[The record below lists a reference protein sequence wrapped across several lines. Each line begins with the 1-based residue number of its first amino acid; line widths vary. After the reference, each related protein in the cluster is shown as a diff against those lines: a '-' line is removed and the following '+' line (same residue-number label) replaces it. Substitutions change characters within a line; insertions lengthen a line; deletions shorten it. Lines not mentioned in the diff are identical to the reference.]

1 MKKLESTILNMALVL
16 TIISIVSAGL
26 LALVNSVTSEPIARI
41 NEKTVSDG
49 VKSVILGDRDIE
61 FTVAPA
67 QEKNG
72 FVFHRVT
79 DASGNILGTAVEST
93 DPNGFGG
100 NLKVMVGFA
109 PEGEILGYQVLEHS
123 ETPGLGAQAD
133 EWFRQASGEV
143 AEQSAVTSVIFGAPA
158 EAGNHSIIGMNPG
171 DNMMTVSKDGGEV
184 DAITA
189 STITSKAF
197 LRAVN
202 AAYKALYGYSAADA
216 VSGASTQVKKKNRK

>member
-1 MKKLESTILNMALVL
+1 MKKLESNILNMALVL
-16 TIISIVSAGL
+16 TVISVVSAGL
-26 LALVNSVTSEPIARI
+26 LALVNKVTSEPIAEI
-41 NEKTVSDG
+41 TEKTVSDG
-49 VKSVILGDRDIE
+49 VKSVVIGDRDIE
-61 FTVAPA
+61 FNVAPA

-72 FVFHRVT
+72 YVFHRVT
-79 DASGNILGTAVEST
+79 DVSGNILGTAVEAV

-100 NLKVMVGFA
+100 NLKVMVGFS

-133 EWFRQASGEV
+133 AWFRQVSGGEV
-143 AEQSAVTSVIFGAPA
+143 KEQSAFADVILGAPA
-158 EAGNHSIIGMNPG
+158 KAGNHNIIGMNPG
-171 DNMMTVSKDGGEV
+171 DDLIWVSKEGGDV

-202 AAYKALYGYSAADA
+202 AAYKSLFGYSAADA
-216 VSGASTQVKKKNRK
+216 VSGASTQAKKKK